1 MKAAIKIFCIIFL
14 LPHIMQST
22 ILRSYAQKPV
32 IGNGN
37 ITKQVRPLSQFKS
50 VSLDFTAEVIIVNG
64 ETPSF
69 HIEGEDNILP
79 NIGTKIRGGTL
90 YISQDRWIEP
100 TQRVQIRVGT
110 PFISEL
116 TTSGYSKVTVENLK
130 GPRLRLDIGVGTVTL
145 QGASDRVMIR
155 TKTGNIDATR
165 LETKYVDVAISS
177 HGEVMLSE
185 VDELVVNVSERGKVV
200 YAGDPVIK
208 NNNDEN
214 KNALVHAGDYRKPEN
229 KNVTYIPLTLV
240 NNSRQR
246 VNLKVEGP
254 QNRNFS
260 YGFSMS
266 PTTKRREDWPI
277 GTRLYTESGLLSDK
291 LLLVV
296 TEEMTSK
303 EVDIF
308 TKE

>member
-1 MKAAIKIFCIIFL
+1 MKPVTKIICIIILLAIKVQTVS
-14 LPHIMQST
+14 HK
-22 ILRSYAQKPV
+22 SYAQKPV
-32 IGNGN
+32 IGNGD
-37 ITKQVRPLSQFKS
+37 ITEQIRPLSQFKS
-50 VSLDFTAEVIIVNG
+50 ITLDFTADVVVVNG

-69 HIEGEDNILP
+69 HIEGEENILP

-100 TQRVQIRVGT
+100 THSVKIRVGT

-116 TTSGYSKVTVENLK
+116 TTSGYSNVAVENLN
-130 GPRLRLDIGVGTVTL
+130 GPRLRLNIGVGTVTL
-145 QGASDRVMIR
+145 HGTSDRIQIR
-155 TKTGNIDATR
+155 TKTGKIDAAQ
-165 LETKYVDVAISS
+165 LKTKYVDVAISS
-177 HGEVMLSE
+177 HGEVMLGKI
-185 VDELVVNVSERGKVV
+185 DELVANVAKRGKVI
-200 YAGDPVIK
+200 YAGDPDIK
-208 NNNDEN
+208 VNNDET
-214 KNALVHAGDYRKPEN
+214 KDAIVHVEDYKKPEEEDA
-229 KNVTYIPLTLV
+229 VYVSLTIV

-260 YGFSMS
+260 YGFSMN
-266 PTTKRREDWPI
+266 PTTKRREDWPV

-303 EVDIF
+303 QVDIF